1 MSGHDRIR
9 KSLFAG
15 AALLTLAFA
24 TAGGAKAQD
33 YVIGVAA
40 AQSGGLAP
48 FDQPSFA
55 GFKFC
60 VDELNAKGGM
70 AGKHK
75 IVLDVRDTRSDTAET
90 VKFAQEF
97 VDKKVNFIISPADG
111 DPTMAMGQITSPAGI
126 PTMTFAGTA
135 PILTSVGDFVFG
147 SYPADNQQAAVLGA
161 YAAELGYKTAW
172 LLKSP
177 DAAYTLKGP
186 EYFGQVFEAK
196 GGKVI
201 GEGSFTMNQPDFSA
215 IVTTIKGLSP
225 APDVI
230 MTSAWEPD
238 FPAFIKALRGAGV
251 TIPVMGA
258 DVLDTPT
265 VRGLG
270 DVVEGVVHTSGGFA
284 DAGSK
289 HENFNKRFKAAT
301 GTEADTNYVVNGC
314 DMVGMID
321 AAVQAAGSTDPKAV
335 RDALAN
341 LKDASGIMSNYTF
354 AGTDR
359 MPMRSVVLAKIE
371 KGQKIFIRR
380 EMADPA
386 TMPKP

>member
-1 MSGHDRIR
+1 MS
-9 KSLFAG
+9 KLSLKLA
-15 AALLTLAFA
+15 AALCGATMLAVTPA
-24 TAGGAKAQD
+24 LSED
-33 YVIGVAA
+33 YVVGITA
-40 AQSGGLAP
+40 AQSGWLAAY
-48 FDQPSFA
+48 DQPAYA

-60 VDELNAKGGM
+60 VDEINAKGGL

-75 IVLDVRDTRSDTAET
+75 VVIDIRDTRSDTAET
-90 VKFAQEF
+90 VKIAQEF
-97 VDKKVNFIISPADG
+97 VDKKVNFIIAPSDG

-126 PTMTFAGTA
+126 PTMTPAGTA
-135 PILTSVGDFVFG
+135 PILTSVGEFVFG
-147 SYPADNQQAAVLGA
+147 AYPADNQQAAVLGA

-177 DAAYTLKGP
+177 DAAYLLKGP

-196 GGKVI
+196 GGKII
-201 GEGSFTMNQPDFSA
+201 GEGSFTTNQPDFSA
-215 IVTTIKGLSP
+215 IVTTIKSLSP
-225 APDVI
+225 QPDVI

-251 TIPVMGA
+251 TLPVMGA
-258 DVLDTPT
+258 DALDTPT

-270 DVVEGVVHTSGGFA
+270 DVVNGIVHTSGGFT
-284 DAGSK
+284 DEGSK
-289 HENFNKRFKAAT
+289 QAEFAARYKAGT
-301 GTEADTNYVVNGC
+301 GNEVDTNYIVSGC
-314 DMVGMID
+314 DVAGMID
-321 AAVQAAGSTDPKAV
+321 AAVTAAGSTDPKAV

-341 LKDASGIMSNYTF
+341 LKDAPGIMSNYTF

-359 MPMRSVVLAKIE
+359 MPMRAVVLSKID
-371 KGQKIFIRR
+371 KGQKMFIRR